1 MNAAFLRM
9 RCRALLVA
17 ATLAGGCTFLEPQPD
32 TTRFYV
38 LAALAEPAPEAPKS
52 PALGIGPV
60 QLPAYLGRF
69 EMAYRSTTTEV
80 RYVQGERWA
89 EPLDEGVARVLSEN
103 VAALLGSD
111 RVVVLPSLRRT
122 DLDLEVPV
130 EVLRFEPTAD
140 GQVTLVAR
148 WSVRDLATRRVL
160 DSHES
165 RIREPLEGDSGASRT
180 NAMSRATLRLA
191 EEIAAAVAAVP
202 R

>member
-1 MNAAFLRM
+1 M
-9 RCRALLVA
+9 
-17 ATLAGGCTFLEPQPD
+17 
-32 TTRFYV
+32 
-38 LAALAEPAPEAPKS
+38 
-52 PALGIGPV
+52 
-60 QLPAYLGRF
+60 
-69 EMAYRSTTTEV
+69 
-80 RYVQGERWA
+80 
-89 EPLDEGVARVLSEN
+89 LSEN

-111 RVVVLPSLRRT
+111 RVVVLPSLHRA